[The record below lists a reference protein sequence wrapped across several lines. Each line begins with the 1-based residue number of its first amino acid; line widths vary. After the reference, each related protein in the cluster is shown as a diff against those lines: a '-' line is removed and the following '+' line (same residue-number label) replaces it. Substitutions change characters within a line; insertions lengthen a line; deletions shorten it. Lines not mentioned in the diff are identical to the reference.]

1 MKNQLTELAGDSGG
15 RYSWRNGSPLTSIP
29 EPCHPGQATFDDVD
43 SPSPCKMKDAA
54 SKPQRASVGARFM
67 AAVTVVL
74 LGSLLT
80 ATVEGQGDG
89 LFSEVEP
96 AALRTRRRPSA
107 STDATTLRR
116 RVVTMD
122 LGRLQRARAAALSR
136 QPVRTKAV
144 SPGSGDRD
152 AVPTPGATLTL
163 NLFEDVVVTGIVER
177 TEPTYSGGY
186 SISGRLGGNSPGT
199 LTIVVNGETV
209 AGTVRTPGGTY
220 RIRSVGGGRYTIS
233 EVKEPPLDCEVL
245 EPESD

>member
-15 RYSWRNGSPLTSIP
+15 RHAWRNGSPLTSIP

-43 SPSPCKMKDAA
+43 SPSPCKVKDAA
-54 SKPQRASVGARFM
+54 SKPQRAPVGARFM
-67 AAVTVVL
+67 AAVTVVV

-80 ATVEGQGDG
+80 ATVEGQGDS

-96 AALRTRRRPSA
+96 AALRSRTRAFA

-122 LGRLQRARAAALSR
+122 LGRLQRARAAALSGS
-136 QPVRTKAV
+136 PVRTKAV
-144 SPGSGDRD
+144 SKRSDGRD
-152 AVPTPGATLTL
+152 AAPNATLTL
-163 NLFEDVVVTGIVER
+163 NLFEDVVLTGIVER
-177 TEPTYSGGY
+177 TAPTFSGGY
-186 SISGRLGGNSPGT
+186 SISGRLVGKPLGT

-209 AGTVRTPGGTY
+209 AGTVRTLGGTY

-245 EPESD
+245 EPESE